1 MPGIPAA
8 GNREEECRR
17 EDIPAAQSVEK
28 VAGHFFD
35 RDPARRAQ
43 DLSAVCG

>member
-1 MPGIPAA
+1 MSGIQAA
-8 GNREEECRR
+8 GKREEESRR

-35 RDPARRAQ
+35 RDTARRAQ